1 MPAFN
6 HMNSALRFCVDGVEQ
21 QTLSGRVFSQRF
33 IHPLKFG
40 DMGSLCLYLEDV
52 FDQQNFPQAFQQS
65 RTIVSCNSDMS
76 IVAPEPGEG
85 MTPAV
90 VRAARGAVATF
101 EVLVVSRRSSTWQG
115 SVDWLDGSDRQEF
128 VSYLELMRMI
138 EDRLSGKSK

>member
-6 HMNSALRFCVDGVEQ
+6 HMNSALRFCVDRVEQ

-33 IHPLKFG
+33 IHPLKFS

-65 RTIVSCNSDMS
+65 RTFVTCSSDMS

-115 SVDWLDGSDRQEF
+115 SVDWLDGSDWQEF

-138 EDRLSGKSK
+138 EDRLSGKSS